1 MSFNE
6 KGKPIDGNLQSDRPW
21 VVKIQPAYILPWGT
35 MAGAEIDVEAGLP
48 MTSSVTFTG
57 VPVYVF
63 GRNDLGQLP
72 TFSYVNLNFQQE
84 FRLPKNMRGDRRVQ
98 HRQPV
103 RSGDGDEH
111 RHDALPRRLKFN
123 QCSGGTAA
131 ANRDCAD
138 RAFFAGFDTKAV
150 MAPNNAASPNTRP
163 AQTRATRWPR
173 AGRARV
179 RRGSRCG
186 SRSNR
191 ARVKTRRAAGL
202 PAARFS
208 P

>member
-6 KGKPIDGNLQSDRPW
+6 KAKPIDGSLQSDRPW
-21 VVKIQPAYILPWGT
+21 VLKIQPAYILPWGT

-63 GRNDLGQLP
+63 GRNDLGRVP

-84 FRLPKNMRGDRRVQ
+84 FRLPKNLRATIALNIDNLFDQETVTSFFATPYR
-98 HRQPV
+98 
-103 RSGDGDEH
+103 
-111 RHDALPRRLKFN
+111 DALNFN

-131 ANRDCAD
+131 ANRLCAD

-150 MAPNNAASPNTRP
+150 MAAANAAAPTRCRASRP
-163 AQTRATRWPR
+163 ALQDGQRVAGCALRRA
-173 AGRARV
+173 
-179 RRGSRCG
+179 SRCG

-191 ARVKTRRAAGL
+191 AR
-202 PAARFS
+202 ARHDGR
-208 P
+208 